1 MNLPPMLPGKSHV
14 GQYVTFCLLQNIHG
28 FREFPTKLLG
38 DLSEL
43 NDSRFLARL
52 RKNRPEDRRYHRLR
66 RLRHLAQ
73 NIAHEVNTATLPSG
87 TPQNLLDRSA
97 QPFVSITN
105 R

>member
-28 FREFPTKLLG
+28 VRELPTRLLG

-43 NDSRFLARL
+43 HYSRFLARL

-73 NIAHEVNTATLPSG
+73 NIAHEMLMPFMPKDSTSSSTFRVL
-87 TPQNLLDRSA
+87 TP
-97 QPFVSITN
+97 
-105 R
+105 